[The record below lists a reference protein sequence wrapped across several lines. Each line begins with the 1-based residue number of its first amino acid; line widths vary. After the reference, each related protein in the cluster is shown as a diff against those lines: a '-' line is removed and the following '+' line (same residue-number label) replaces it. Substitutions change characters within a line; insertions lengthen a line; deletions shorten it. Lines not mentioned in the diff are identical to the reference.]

1 MLGYGDSVRHE
12 PHVIDSDVVYFVSGA
27 TETPQ
32 ASFVPRQ
39 TPLKAADFPC
49 WGHVDSLGFKAF
61 ILLVLTSLHSMSLPA
76 GDVAYGLYEFDG
88 MDLMKTGTQSK
99 MKRPRSP
106 AGVFEGSRSISDG
119 ELSGE
124 ESNSYCSSSSLSSS
138 NSKSLEDFSSLFVFD
153 KDELSSA
160 TATSFE
166 SIYEDHAPLTN
177 IITDSFIS
185 FEEDSAD
192 TVSSGADEI
201 SAKRRK
207 KLSAL
212 VPYPRIP
219 RTAEYQCSNCS
230 HNYSRIVAD
239 NSWWAVYR
247 HDCPSCHT
255 NQVPR
260 IDISKEENAIELDPN
275 VVALYGEG
283 VEDSADENYGDD
295 EESGEEESETSFV
308 RDAEELDVS
317 GSVPTCYVAE
327 GNLSPDKASK
337 LLVLMCHAK
346 SCNGTHTTPANA
358 KTCMTTKRLMLHLR
372 DCKDKNCKRSSCAP
386 TKNILQ
392 HISLC
397 GAPAQC
403 NVCSPKSLPESF
415 LKLHRLNQSLTK

>member
-1 MLGYGDSVRHE
+1 
-12 PHVIDSDVVYFVSGA
+12 
-27 TETPQ
+27 
-32 ASFVPRQ
+32 
-39 TPLKAADFPC
+39 
-49 WGHVDSLGFKAF
+49 
-61 ILLVLTSLHSMSLPA
+61 MSLPA
-76 GDVAYGLYEFDG
+76 GDVAYGFYDFDG

-219 RTAEYQCSNCS
+219 APPSINAATARTIT
-230 HNYSRIVAD
+230 HVLLRITPGGQSTAM
-239 NSWWAVYR
+239 
-247 HDCPSCHT
+247 T
-255 NQVPR
+255 VPPATR
-260 IDISKEENAIELDPN
+260 TKFP
-275 VVALYGEG
+275 
-283 VEDSADENYGDD
+283 
-295 EESGEEESETSFV
+295 
-308 RDAEELDVS
+308 
-317 GSVPTCYVAE
+317 
-327 GNLSPDKASK
+327 AS
-337 LLVLMCHAK
+337 
-346 SCNGTHTTPANA
+346 T
-358 KTCMTTKRLMLHLR
+358 
-372 DCKDKNCKRSSCAP
+372 
-386 TKNILQ
+386 
-392 HISLC
+392 
-397 GAPAQC
+397 
-403 NVCSPKSLPESF
+403 
-415 LKLHRLNQSLTK
+415 